1 MIKCPSCAA
10 LIAPQLVCLQ
20 CGAPLPLDLDCFAA
34 LGIPRNLTID
44 VDQLETLYHDLSRKV
59 HPDRFAAK
67 SATLRDS
74 SLRATALLTRSYRT
88 LRDPVARG
96 LYWLELNGDKLSE
109 NNNRV
114 PPDLAALVFAV
125 QEQLEELRAGG
136 SPSSRDEVRACSRD
150 LQAAFDEAHARLADN
165 FSKWDG
171 AKGDRK
177 TLTDDLK
184 SVLSRIAYL
193 RTLIRDVDRALEESP
208 ADESPAKLYRQ
219 SP

>member
-1 MIKCPSCAA
+1 MSKCPSCAA
-10 LIAPQLVCLQ
+10 PIAPQLVCLQ

-34 LGIPRNLTID
+34 LGILRNLTID
-44 VDQLETLYHDLSRKV
+44 PDELETAYHNLSRKV

-109 NNNRV
+109 NNNHV

-136 SPSSRDEVRACSRD
+136 SPSSRGEVQARLRG
-150 LQAAFDEAHARLADN
+150 LQTAFDEAHARLADN
-165 FSKWDG
+165 FSNWDG
-171 AKGDRK
+171 GNGDRK
-177 TLTDDLK
+177 KLTNELK
-184 SVLSRIAYL
+184 SILARVAYL
-193 RTLIRDVDRALEESP
+193 RTLIRDVERALEEST
-208 ADESPAKLYRQ
+208 ATESQAKR
-219 SP
+219 